1 MLRSPS
7 QRMFVVFEGI
17 DGSGKTT
24 LSNRVA
30 ARLRESGISVKHL
43 RADGKFASSVTE
55 ALRELGRDARNL
67 HLRPEAEFFLYA
79 ARDVQLIAEVLRP
92 ALADHEVVIADRFLY
107 TAKVLGESGRHLS
120 ETFTRPVLDA
130 AALGIVPDLVVLVDV
145 DPSLAR
151 ARRKTEKLV
160 NNDKRPPSRKGLG
173 GVGLQHRL
181 RRGYLALAAKEA
193 ERWAV
198 VDNEGT
204 LEDTMARV
212 AELVEGTRRDGA
224 KAALARFRA
233 SAAPARAAR
242 PQVKNPEQA
251 LSAFLGWI
259 DQRAEREPRTAAY
272 FLAGLAGPG
281 VDERRRAFAARSPE
295 VVLAGLAGLAD
306 HASFALR
313 EELADEHPRLTARS
327 LAGLGLHPRAV
338 ALRHRLEGVALAEV
352 IGTLARLD
360 DEDSWALRERAFE
373 KLPGLV
379 VGALGTL
386 ASERAWVLRESFR
399 RSAPEPSTSY
409 ELSSQIARSV
419 GSLGDERAWAYREA
433 ARVAAPVAA
442 LASLGTLADEK
453 SFRWREEFVNV
464 APKVVMETLRRSTD
478 ERAWKLRRAVV
489 NDCKEVI
496 DSIHSLDDPAAW
508 NLREMAKDSWP
519 STVAKSLGPLADGDR
534 GQALLLQLLEAHPYN
549 LSLWK
554 HGAAVALGMHRLGPG
569 S

>member
-1 MLRSPS
+1 
-7 QRMFVVFEGI
+7 MFVVFEGI

-30 ARLRESGISVKHL
+30 ARLRDGGISVKHL

-55 ALRELGRDARNL
+55 ALRELGRDVRNL

-92 ALADHEVVIADRFLY
+92 ALVENEVVIADRFLY

-130 AALGIVPDLVVLVDV
+130 AALGVVPDLVVLVDV

-181 RRGYLALAAKEA
+181 RRGYLELAAKEP

-204 LEDTMARV
+204 LEDTMTRV

-233 SAAPARAAR
+233 SAAPAPASR
-242 PQVKNPEQA
+242 PTVRTLEQA
-251 LSAFLGWI
+251 LAAFLAWV

-272 FLAGLAGPG
+272 FLAGLAGPD
-281 VDERRRAFAARSPE
+281 VDQRRRAFAARTPE
-295 VVLAGLAGLAD
+295 VVLAGLGGLAD
-306 HASFALR
+306 DVSFALR
-313 EELADEHPRLTARS
+313 EELADVHPRLVARS
-327 LAGLGLHPRAV
+327 LAGLGLDPRAV
-338 ALRHRLEGVALAEV
+338 ALRQKLEAVALPEV

-360 DEDSWALRERAFE
+360 DEDSWALRERAFAT
-373 KLPGLV
+373 LPGV
-379 VGALGTL
+379 VAGALGTL
-386 ASERAWVLRESFR
+386 ASERAWALRERFR
-399 RSAPEPSTSY
+399 RFAGEPSSSY
-409 ELSSQIARSV
+409 EVSSQIARSV

-433 ARVAAPVAA
+433 ARTAAPVAA
-442 LASLGTLADEK
+442 LASLGTLADDK
-453 SFRWREEFVNV
+453 SFGWREEFVNV
-464 APKVVMETLRRSTD
+464 AAKVVMETLRRSTHA
-478 ERAWKLRRAVV
+478 RAWKLRQVLV
-489 NDCKEVI
+489 GDCKEVI
-496 DSIHSLDDPAAW
+496 DSIHSLDEPEAW
-508 NLREMAKDSWP
+508 ELREAAMDLWP
-519 STVAKSLGPLADGDR
+519 STVAKSLGPLADGER
-534 GQALLLQLLEAHPYN
+534 GRALLLRLLETHPYN

-554 HGAAVALGMHRLGPG
+554 HAAAVALGMHRSGINR
-569 S
+569 

>member
-1 MLRSPS
+1 
-7 QRMFVVFEGI
+7 MFVVFEGI

-30 ARLRESGISVKHL
+30 ARLRETGISVKHL

-55 ALRELGRDARNL
+55 ALRELGRDVRNL

-120 ETFTRPVLDA
+120 ETFTRPVLEA

-181 RRGYLALAAKEA
+181 RRGYLELAAKEP

-212 AELVEGTRRDGA
+212 AELVEGTRRNGA
-224 KAALARFRA
+224 KAALARFR
-233 SAAPARAAR
+233 SSAPATRAAR
-242 PQVKNPEQA
+242 PEVKNQEQA
-251 LSAFLGWI
+251 LAAFLAWI

-272 FLAGLAGPG
+272 FLSGLAGPG
-281 VDERRRAFAARSPE
+281 VDERRRAFAARTPE
-295 VVLAGLAGLAD
+295 VVLAGLVGLAD
-306 HASFALR
+306 DTSFALR
-313 EELADEHPRLTARS
+313 EELADEHPRLVARS

-338 ALRHRLEGVALAEV
+338 ALRRKLEDLALAEV

-360 DEDSWALRERAFE
+360 DEESWALRERAFG
-373 KLPGLV
+373 KLPGFV

-386 ASERAWVLRESFR
+386 GSERAWELRERFR
-399 RSAPEPSTSY
+399 QSAPDPASSY
-409 ELSSQIARSV
+409 EVSSQIARSV
-419 GSLGDERAWAYREA
+419 GSLADERAWAYREA

-442 LASLGTLADEK
+442 LASLGTLADDK

-464 APKVVMETLRRSTD
+464 ATKVVMETLRRSTD

-489 NDCKEVI
+489 HDCKEVI
-496 DSIHSLDDPAAW
+496 DSIHSLDDESAW
-508 NLREMAKDSWP
+508 ELRDMAKDLWP

-534 GQALLLQLLEAHPYN
+534 GRALLLQLLETHPYN

-554 HGAAVALGMHRLGPG
+554 HAAGVALGIHRLA
-569 S
+569 SNR